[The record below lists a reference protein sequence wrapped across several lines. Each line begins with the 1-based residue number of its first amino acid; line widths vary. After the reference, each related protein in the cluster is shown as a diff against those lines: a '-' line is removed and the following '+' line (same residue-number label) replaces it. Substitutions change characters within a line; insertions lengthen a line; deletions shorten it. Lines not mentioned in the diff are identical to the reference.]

1 MFSTEKKN
9 YISSRSFEKKNQEKK
24 EKKKQEIVNVMIFLS
39 RACYFPDVSLTLLW
53 WNQLIWFKK

>member
-39 RACYFPDVSLTLLW
+39 RACYFPDVSLTLL
-53 WNQLIWFKK
+53 